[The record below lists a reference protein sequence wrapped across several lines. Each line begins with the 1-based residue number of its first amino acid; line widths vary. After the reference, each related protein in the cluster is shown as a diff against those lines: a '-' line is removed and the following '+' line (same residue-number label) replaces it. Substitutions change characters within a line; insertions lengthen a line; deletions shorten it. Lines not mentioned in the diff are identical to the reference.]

1 MSKEKKTGKDAI
13 SRLDELITRFGWTN
27 PNQNDLIKEKIK
39 LIENSVNNISMIS
52 NSREEEEN
60 FYSNDEEIIKN
71 ILENKRETNLIRSP
85 VYLKYKAYDRIVG
98 YATRYANEYI
108 NKKEWK
114 EVFGILIG
122 TVKED
127 YLVIVKDAI
136 PIRVGGKAE
145 VELDLIHYVDVSQ
158 IDETIYEKDK
168 ESNSTDFIVGWWHSH
183 PNLGFFFSETDC
195 QTQLGYQSPNP
206 FAIGIIFDPAK
217 IKEESKGIAALRL
230 ENPNKG
236 MFSKYLNVDL
246 HFNRKEIDHKTQK
259 VILKIQKNIDI
270 AIKELN
276 YIESVLVKKE
286 LAQLQK
292 NYGLVLI
299 PKNESIPFADDDRGS
314 ESYEWNYES
323 LIVSY
328 EIPAFREKI
337 ENKILNYEKNI
348 ERLIKNNL
356 DNDFKSYQQK
366 FKLELKTTLEKP
378 NVIYSTLIEKFVKSV
393 NVIKPY
399 MQYLDTDERKVI
411 EIFQNKINKYY
422 KILSNFNSLC
432 N

>member
-1 MSKEKKTGKDAI
+1 MFKEKKLEKSTS
-13 SRLDELITRFGWTN
+13 SRLDELKTGFGWTN
-27 PNQNDLIKEKIK
+27 PNRNDEIKEKIK
-39 LIENSVNNISMIS
+39 LIENSVNNISMNS
-52 NSREEEEN
+52 NSHEEEEN
-60 FYSNDEEIIKN
+60 FNSDDEEIIKN
-71 ILENKRETNLIRSP
+71 ILESKRETNIIRSP
-85 VYLKYKAYDRIVG
+85 VYLKYKAYDKIIG

-145 VELDLIHYVDVSQ
+145 VELDSIHYVDVSQ
-158 IDETIYEKDK
+158 IDETIYEQDK

-206 FAIGIIFDPAK
+206 FAVGIIFDLTK

-236 MFSKYLNVDL
+236 KFSKYLNVDL
-246 HFNRKEIDHKTQK
+246 LFNRKEIDHKTQK

-276 YIESVLVKKE
+276 YVESVLVKKE
-286 LAQLQK
+286 LAQFQK
-292 NYGLVLI
+292 SYGLVLI

-348 ERLIKNNL
+348 ERLIENNL
-356 DNDFKSYQQK
+356 DNEFKSYQQK

-378 NVIYSTLIEKFVKSV
+378 NAIYSTLIEKFVKSMNVV
-393 NVIKPY
+393 NPY
-399 MQYLDTDERKVI
+399 VQYLDTDERKVI
-411 EIFQNKINKYY
+411 EIFQNKISKYY

>member
-1 MSKEKKTGKDAI
+1 MYKEKKLEKDAS
-13 SRLDELITRFGWTN
+13 SRLDELKTGFGWTN
-27 PNQNDLIKEKIK
+27 PNLNDLIKEKLK
-39 LIENSVNNISMIS
+39 SIENKVNNISVNS
-52 NSREEEEN
+52 NSSEEKED
-60 FYSNDEEIIKN
+60 FYSDDEEIIKS
-71 ILENKRETNLIRSP
+71 ILESKRDTNIIRSP
-85 VYLKYKAYDRIVG
+85 VYLKYKAYDRIIG

-122 TVKED
+122 TVKEE

-145 VELDLIHYVDVSQ
+145 VELDSIHYTDVSQ

-206 FAIGIIFDPAK
+206 FAVGIIFDPAK
-217 IKEESKGIAALRL
+217 IREESKGIAALRL

-236 MFSKYLNVDL
+236 MFSKYLSIDL
-246 HFNRKEIDHKTQK
+246 QLNQKEIDHKTQK
-259 VILKIQKNIDI
+259 TTLKIQKNIGI
-270 AIKELN
+270 VIKELDN
-276 YIESVLVKKE
+276 IESVLFKKE

-292 NYGLVLI
+292 SYGLILT
-299 PKNESIPFADDDRGS
+299 PKNESIPFADDDRES
-314 ESYEWNYES
+314 ESYEWNSES
-323 LIVSY
+323 LKVSY
-328 EIPAFREKI
+328 EIPVFREKI
-337 ENKILNYEKNI
+337 ENKILNYKKNI
-348 ERLIKNNL
+348 EQLIDNNL
-356 DNDFKSYQQK
+356 DNEFKSYQQK
-366 FKLELKTTLEKP
+366 FKLELKTSLEKP
-378 NVIYSTLIEKFVKSV
+378 NIIFNTLIEKFVKSM
-393 NVIKPY
+393 NVINPY
-399 MQYLDTDERKVI
+399 VQYLDTDERKVI
-411 EIFQNKINKYY
+411 EIFQGGLSKYY